1 MSESEPKKKRKTT
14 KTDVYV
20 RRINNDEFFPPTV
33 SPVVTKSRTYDPNEW
48 KSLNQTLQ
56 DKKKQHKIDQ
66 DWAEV
71 YSKFIQFEL
80 IYNKVNEKTYLFE
93 NHKDKEIN
101 KLIKQS
107 IPDGL
112 STEISRWRKAFDL
125 AVLII
130 ESNDISLEDFLV
142 EIRDLNIT
150 FNYLQEV
157 DKEEFQNL
165 FHLIV
170 EKYKKMQ

>member
-1 MSESEPKKKRKTT
+1 M
-14 KTDVYV
+14 TD
-20 RRINNDEFFPPTV
+20 RIFSDL
-33 SPVVTKSRTYDPNEW
+33 YMDPNSTDRFRIPDFW
-48 KSLNQTLQ
+48 DPTSADPDRIRILDQVCGTL
-56 DKKKQHKIDQ
+56 
-66 DWAEV
+66 V

-130 ESNDISLEDFLV
+130 ESND
-142 EIRDLNIT
+142 
-150 FNYLQEV
+150 
-157 DKEEFQNL
+157 
-165 FHLIV
+165 
-170 EKYKKMQ
+170 